1 MTHKPPFLILHLKE
15 IDMIEA
21 KFEAMSLKAESRVSD
36 RRQRRAV
43 SFGVDDFEDGV
54 GVLDDRRLGRLQPGP
69 LPLAAFLLLFHQL
82 LLNVPSQVAAIQ
94 KQVELF
100 GLEH

>member
-1 MTHKPPFLILHLKE
+1 
-15 IDMIEA
+15 MIEA
-21 KFEAMSLKAESRVSD
+21 MLTSESLKAESRVSD

-69 LPLAAFLLLFHQL
+69 LSLAAFLLLFHQL

-94 KQVELF
+94 KQVKLF